1 MKEFITVFDGK
12 TKTVQQILD
21 DGMKSKVLR
30 DNPIF
35 NDAIRDVYWRLTL
48 AEDLIVADMKH
59 DDRSANAES
68 KRIAKM
74 RSLLAE
80 IVTVLDGN
88 IQEAENAKF
97 NMETNNDR

>member
-1 MKEFITVFDGK
+1 MKDFINVFDGK

-21 DGMKSKVLR
+21 DGMKSKILR

-35 NDAIRDVYWRLTL
+35 DEAIRDVYWRLTL
-48 AEDLIVADMKH
+48 AEDQIVADMRE
-59 DDRSANAES
+59 DDRKANTES

-74 RSLLAE
+74 RALLAE

-88 IQEAENAKF
+88 ILEAENAAFEQENK
-97 NMETNNDR
+97 